1 MFIYKC
7 EKCNSEIQLK
17 KGQFSDIKEVPVCDC
32 ILDKIEELEEASDRK
47 SRDTYEMSR
56 AVDELNEIAV
66 LAKEKFLKLDFA
78 FIEAAS
84 VRDNLHDIE
93 KLINKMIECCRYS
106 RL

>member
-17 KGQFSDIKEVPVCDC
+17 KGQFSDIKEVPFCDC
-32 ILDKIEELEEASDRK
+32 ILDKIDAMEEASARH
-47 SRDTYEMSR
+47 STERYEMSK
-56 AVDELNEIAV
+56 AIDELNEIAV

-93 KLINKMIECCRYS
+93 KLINRMIECCKDS
-106 RL
+106 RI